1 VVKLAKSSLHVR
13 RITISAVF
21 LSLSLILK
29 TTFSFYLP
37 MFGQNGISIGISG
50 IFSMMPSILFGPFY
64 GAIVS
69 GLSDLIGFLLK
80 PTGPYIPL
88 LTIIAAMGGFIRGIL
103 WLVLRNRDSQ
113 KMRIVV
119 AVFSLLMLVLGILNF
134 AFLSADGVNNSFY
147 DNVQIDNINT
157 DNMHLISKMLIT
169 RTINTKN
176 PSKNLAAYIIS
187 VTAGLL
193 GSAIFG
199 IVLLVADI
207 FISKKILQ
215 DMHKGHMM
223 QLLIA
228 MIVSGLIVTTLN
240 TVVLRETVFASWKVL
255 PFAIVWVPRVIEEIL
270 GNTIKAYFIAML
282 LGIFNQQHT
291 LQKLVI

>member
-1 VVKLAKSSLHVR
+1 
-13 RITISAVF
+13 
-21 LSLSLILK
+21 
-29 TTFSFYLP
+29 

-50 IFSMMPSILFGPFY
+50 IFSMMPSILFGPLY

-69 GLSDLIGFLLK
+69 GLSDFLGYLLK
-80 PTGPYIPL
+80 PTGPYLPL
-88 LTIIAAMGGFIRGIL
+88 LTIIAAAGGFIRGIL

-119 AVFSLLMLVLGILNF
+119 AAFSLLMLVLGISNF
-134 AFLSADGVNNSFY
+134 VFLSADGVNNSFY
-147 DNVQIDNINT
+147 DNVQIENINT
-157 DNMHLISKMLIT
+157 DNMHLISKMLIV
-169 RTINTKN
+169 RTINAKN
-176 PSKNLAAYIIS
+176 PSKNLATYIIS
-187 VTAGLL
+187 VTAGLV

-215 DMHKGHMM
+215 DMHKGQMM

-255 PFAIVWVPRVIEEIL
+255 PFSIVWIPRVIEEVL

-282 LGIFNQQHT
+282 LGLFNQQHT
-291 LQKLVI
+291 LKKLVL

>member
-1 VVKLAKSSLHVR
+1 
-13 RITISAVF
+13 
-21 LSLSLILK
+21 
-29 TTFSFYLP
+29 

-50 IFSMMPSILFGPFY
+50 IFSMMPSILFGPLY

-69 GLSDLIGFLLK
+69 GLSDFLGYLLK
-80 PTGPYIPL
+80 PTGPYLPL
-88 LTIIAAMGGFIRGIL
+88 LTIIAAAGGFIRGIL

-119 AVFSLLMLVLGILNF
+119 AAFSLLMLVLGISNF
-134 AFLSADGVNNSFY
+134 VFLSADGVNNSFY
-147 DNVQIDNINT
+147 DNVQIENINT
-157 DNMHLISKMLIT
+157 DNMHLISKMLIV
-169 RTINTKN
+169 RTINAKN
-176 PSKNLAAYIIS
+176 PSKNLATYIIS
-187 VTAGLL
+187 VTAGLV

-215 DMHKGHMM
+215 DMHKVQMM

-255 PFAIVWVPRVIEEIL
+255 PFSIVWIPRVIEEVL

-282 LGIFNQQHT
+282 LGLFNQQHT
-291 LQKLVI
+291 LKKLVL